1 MKIGK
6 TLEALALF
14 EKAFTLEP
22 ENPKLQSFLGFCIAC
37 ERGKIKEAI
46 GLCERAL
53 QADSQNIENYLNLG
67 RVYLRAG
74 LKTKAIETFRKG
86 LEVDKNPEIMAELQ
100 VLGTRK
106 KPVFPF
112 LPRSHFLNKYLGLIL
127 SRLGLR

>member
-1 MKIGK
+1 M
-6 TLEALALF
+6 
-14 EKAFTLEP
+14 
-22 ENPKLQSFLGFCIAC
+22 
-37 ERGKIKEAI
+37 
-46 GLCERAL
+46 

-100 VLGTRK
+100 VLGIRK
-106 KPVFPF
+106 KPIFPF
-112 LPRSHFLNKYLGLIL
+112 LPRSHFLNKYLGLVISKVGKILSKFRDILSELRHIL